1 MVSSPGEAP
10 GSPAPPAAPVVAL
23 VASAGG
29 LGAISSVL
37 SALPA
42 EFGFPV
48 VVAQHLGGHGQ
59 KLVDILRRRL
69 PVRVEWAADGA
80 SLRPGTVT
88 VCPARTVLELLP
100 DGTLS
105 LAPATGPG
113 SGGVLDA
120 LLNSLA
126 GSLGERAVA
135 VVLSGM
141 GQDGLAGA
149 RAIKQAGGT
158 VIAQSEHSAEHASMP
173 LAVTNAGV
181 ANLVLDLSDI
191 GPVLWDIAQGGPL
204 PRNAGDRP
212 GADVVFAGTG
222 EVATLSRKV
231 DWSQTPLGPV
241 RQWPA
246 QLVTLVRTM
255 LDSPV
260 GMCLLWGPDLLQ
272 FYNDTYRLVMG
283 AKHPAGLGQANRE
296 CWPEVW
302 HLNEPRYRRALAG
315 EAVSLKDSLYP
326 ITRHGDTENAWFD
339 LTFSPLRGDGPAPV
353 GVLVTAIEKTHE
365 VLGRRR
371 LDLLSTLAGRTR
383 KATSGRAALESFVG
397 ALGDDAPD
405 IPFAAGYLADPT
417 RQRAELV
424 AAVGTAAGGPLAPH
438 TALLSWQRP
447 KWPLAELVATGEPV
461 LATDL
466 AHTFRGV
473 TVGADDDEPG
483 CAMLFPLGETP
494 ARAPA
499 GVLILGVSPRL
510 PLDETYR
517 HFLGL
522 VAAQATA
529 ALTDAVHRRHQSDR
543 IDQLAELDRTK
554 TQFLSTVSHEFRT
567 PLTLLLAPLDD
578 LAAPL
583 TGLPARLRDQV
594 DIASRNARRL
604 LGMVETL
611 LDFSQIEA
619 GRMRARSEPTDLA
632 QLTED
637 IAGTFRGATDHAGIT
652 LRVDCPALSTPVPID
667 PEMWEKIVANL
678 LSNAV
683 KFTFTGTITV
693 TVREL
698 PQHVQLVVRDTG
710 VGIPEDEL
718 AKVFTRFHRAPA
730 TRSRTHDG
738 AGIGLALVNE
748 LTRLLHGRVKVRSTV
763 GEGSEFTVWV
773 PRRPVRPAERPE
785 PGPIPRATAVTLA
798 EAAEHWDTHSGG
810 APAPARADRE
820 RLLVVDDNR
829 DMRDYLTRLL
839 SPNWQVHA
847 VGDAQQTLESAR
859 RDPPGLIVADVMM
872 PGMDGLEL
880 ARRLRADP
888 VLRDVPLIMLS
899 ARAGE
904 EATVEGLTAGA
915 DDYLVKPFA
924 PSELVARIAARLE
937 RRRVRETGDRRFRA
951 LVEAAFDAVYRMNP
965 DWSEMREL
973 DGRGFIADTTAPSH
987 SWLDSYIAP
996 HDQPAVLAVIA
1007 EAVRTKSVFDTVHRV
1022 RRTDGTL
1029 AWTHSR
1035 AVPLCDDTGEV
1046 VEWVGT
1052 ATEVPGPMTHPGE
1065 RHAW

>member
-1 MVSSPGEAP
+1 MVSPPRAVPSASGPP
-10 GSPAPPAAPVVAL
+10 VPAPPVVAL

-29 LGAISSVL
+29 LGAITSVL
-37 SALPA
+37 STLPA
-42 EFGFPV
+42 EYGFAV
-48 VVAQHLGGHGQ
+48 VVAQHMGGHGRM
-59 KLVDILRRRL
+59 LADILRRRL
-69 PVRVEWAADGA
+69 TLPVGWAADGEP
-80 SLRPGTVT
+80 LRPGTVV
-88 VCPARTVLELLP
+88 VCPARTVMELLP
-100 DGTLS
+100 DGTVS

-113 SGGVLDA
+113 SGGVHDA
-120 LLNSLA
+120 LLTSLA
-126 GSLGERAVA
+126 GSIGERAVA

-149 RAIKQAGGT
+149 QAIRRAGGT
-158 VIAQSEHSAEHASMP
+158 VIAQSEQSAEHASMP
-173 LAVTNAGV
+173 LAVAEAGV
-181 ANLVLDLSDI
+181 ANLVLDLPEI
-191 GPVLWDIAQGGPL
+191 GPVLWDVAQGGLL
-204 PRNAGDRP
+204 PRGAQDRP
-212 GADVVFAGTG
+212 DAGFVFAGAG
-222 EVATLSRKV
+222 EVATLARKI

-246 QLVTLVRTM
+246 QLVTLVRTV

-272 FYNDTYRLVMG
+272 FYNDAYRLVMG

-315 EAVSLKDSLYP
+315 ESVSLKDALYP
-326 ITRHGDTENAWFD
+326 TTRHGDPENAWFD
-339 LTFSPLRGDGPAPV
+339 LTFSPLHDDGPAPA
-353 GVLVTAIEKTHE
+353 GVLVTAIETTHE
-365 VLGRRR
+365 VLARRR
-371 LDLLSTLAGRTR
+371 LDLLSTLAGHTR
-383 KATSGRAALESFVG
+383 KSASGRAALESFIG

-405 IPFAAGYLADPT
+405 IPFAAAYLNDPA

-424 AAVGTAAGGPLAPH
+424 AAVGTPAGGPLAPH
-438 TALLSWQRP
+438 TALLSWRRP

-466 AHTFRGV
+466 AHAFRGV
-473 TVGADDDEPG
+473 TVGAGDDEPG
-483 CAMLFPLGETP
+483 SAMLFPLGETP

-499 GVLILGVSPRL
+499 GILLLGVSPRL
-510 PLDETYR
+510 PLDEPYR

-529 ALTDAVHRRHQSDR
+529 ALTDAVRRRRQSDR

-554 TQFLSTVSHEFRT
+554 TQLLSTVSHELRT

-578 LAAPL
+578 LAAPVANL
-583 TGLPARLRDQV
+583 APHLRAQV
-594 DIASRNARRL
+594 DIAARNARRL
-604 LGMVETL
+604 LGMVESL
-611 LDFSQIEA
+611 LDFSQLEA
-619 GRMRARSEPTDLA
+619 GRLRARSEPTDLA

-637 IAGTFRGATDHAGIT
+637 IASTFRGATDHAGIT
-652 LRVDCPALSTPVPID
+652 LEVDCPPLSAPVPVD

-683 KFTFTGTITV
+683 KFTFAGTITV
-693 TVREL
+693 TLREL
-698 PQHVQLVVRDTG
+698 PQHAQLTVRDTG

-718 AKVFTRFHRAPA
+718 ARVFTRFHRAPA

-738 AGIGLALVNE
+738 AGIGLALVHE
-748 LTRLLHGRVKVRSTV
+748 LARLLHGRVKVRSTV
-763 GEGSEFTVWV
+763 GEGTEFTVWIL
-773 PRRPVRPAERPE
+773 RRKSPDAEKPASGR
-785 PGPIPRATAVTLA
+785 IHRATAVALA
-798 EAAEHWDTHSGG
+798 EAAEHWDTHTDDT
-810 APAPARADRE
+810 PAPAWPDRA

-839 SPNWQVHA
+839 SPNWHVHA
-847 VGDAQQTLESAR
+847 VGDAQRTLESAR
-859 RDPPGLIVADVMM
+859 RDRPDLIVADVMM
-872 PGMDGLEL
+872 PEMDGLEL

-888 VLRDVPLIMLS
+888 ALQSVPLIMLS

-924 PSELVARIAARLE
+924 PSELVARVAAQLE
-937 RRRVRETGDRRFRA
+937 RRRVQEVGDRRFRA
-951 LVEAAFDAVYRMNP
+951 LVAATFDAVYRMNP
-965 DWSEMREL
+965 DWSEMRGL

-987 SWLDSYIAP
+987 SWLDSYISP
-996 HDQPAVLAVIA
+996 DDQPGVLAAID
-1007 EAVRTKSVFDTVHRV
+1007 EAVRTKSVFDAVHRV
-1022 RRTDGTL
+1022 RRVDGTL
-1029 AWTHSR
+1029 GWTHSR
-1035 AVPLCDDTGEV
+1035 AVPLCDDNGEI

-1052 ATEVPGPMTHPGE
+1052 ATEVPGPAA
-1065 RHAW
+1065 RR

>member
-1 MVSSPGEAP
+1 MVSLPGEVLYGP
-10 GSPAPPAAPVVAL
+10 EQAASPVVAL

-29 LGAISSVL
+29 LGAIASVL
-37 SALPA
+37 STLPA
-42 EFGFPV
+42 GFGFAV
-48 VVAQHLGGHGQ
+48 VVGQHLGGHGGM
-59 KLVDILRRRL
+59 LADILRRRL
-69 PVRVEWAADGA
+69 PLPVEWAADGEP
-80 SLRPGTVT
+80 LLPGTVT
-88 VCPARTVLELLP
+88 VCPARTLMELLP
-100 DGTLS
+100 DGTVS

-120 LLNSLA
+120 LLASLA
-126 GSLGERAVA
+126 GSVGERAVG

-149 RAIKQAGGT
+149 QAIRRAGGT
-158 VIAQSEHSAEHASMP
+158 VIAQSAQSAEHSSMP
-173 LAVTNAGV
+173 LAVTEAGV
-181 ANLVLDLSDI
+181 ANLVLDLPEI
-191 GPVLWDIAQGGPL
+191 GPVLWDVAQGGPL
-204 PRNAGDRP
+204 PRGAGDRP
-212 GADVVFAGTG
+212 DAGFVFAGTG
-222 EVATLSRKV
+222 EVATLGRQV
-231 DWSQTPLGPV
+231 DWNQTPLGPV

-246 QLVTLVRTM
+246 QLVTLVRTV

-272 FYNDTYRLVMG
+272 FYNDAYRLLMG
-283 AKHPAGLGQANRE
+283 AKHPAGLGRPNRE

-302 HLNEPRYRRALAG
+302 HLNEPRYRLALAG
-315 EAVSLKDSLYP
+315 ESVSFTDALYP

-339 LTFSPLRGDGPAPV
+339 LTFSPLRDDGPAPA
-353 GVLVTAIEKTHE
+353 GVLVTAIETTHE
-365 VLGRRR
+365 VLARRR
-371 LDLLSTLAGRTR
+371 LDLLSTLAGHTR
-383 KATSGRAALESFVG
+383 KAASGRTALATFVG

-405 IPFAAGYLADPT
+405 IPFAAGYLTDPA

-424 AAVGTAAGGPLAPH
+424 ATVGTPAGGPLAPH
-438 TALLSWQRP
+438 TASLSWRRP
-447 KWPLAELVATGEPV
+447 KWPLAELVAVGGPV

-466 AHTFRGV
+466 AHAFRGV
-473 TVGADDDEPG
+473 TVGADNEEPG
-483 CAMLFPLGETP
+483 SAMLFPLGETP

-529 ALTDAVHRRHQSDR
+529 ALTDAVHRRRQSDR

-554 TQFLSTVSHEFRT
+554 TQLLSTVSHELRT

-578 LAAPL
+578 LAAPVS
-583 TGLPARLRDQV
+583 GLPLHLRGQV
-594 DIASRNARRL
+594 DIAVRNARRL

-619 GRMRARSEPTDLA
+619 GRLRARSEPTDLA
-632 QLTED
+632 RATED
-637 IAGTFRGATDHAGIT
+637 IASTFRGATDHAGIT
-652 LRVDCPALSTPVPID
+652 LRVDCPALSAPVPVD

-683 KFTFTGTITV
+683 KFTFAGTITV
-693 TVREL
+693 TLREL
-698 PQHVQLVVRDTG
+698 PQHIQLTVRDTG

-730 TRSRTHDG
+730 TRSRTQDG
-738 AGIGLALVNE
+738 AGIGLALVQE
-748 LTRLLHGRVKVRSTV
+748 LTRLLHGRVNVRSTV
-763 GEGSEFTVWV
+763 GEGTEFTVWI
-773 PRRPVRPAERPE
+773 PRRQARSAGK
-785 PGPIPRATAVTLA
+785 PGPERIHRAAAVALA
-798 EAAEHWDTHSGG
+798 EAAEHWDTHTDDSTD
-810 APAPARADRE
+810 PPRTDRAR
-820 RLLVVDDNR
+820 LVDDNR

-839 SPNWQVHA
+839 SPNWHVHA
-847 VGDAQQTLESAR
+847 VGDARRTLESAR
-859 RDPPGLIVADVMM
+859 RDPPDLIVADVMM
-872 PGMDGLEL
+872 PEMDGLEL
-880 ARRLRADP
+880 ARRLRAEP
-888 VLRDVPLIMLS
+888 GLREVPLIMLS

-924 PSELVARIAARLE
+924 PSELVARIAAQLE
-937 RRRVRETGDRRFRA
+937 RRRVREIGDRRFRA
-951 LVEAAFDAVYRMNP
+951 LVAAAFDAVYRMNP
-965 DWSEMREL
+965 DWSEMRGL

-996 HDQPAVLAVIA
+996 HDQPGVLAAID
-1007 EAVRTKSVFDTVHRV
+1007 EAVRTKSVFDAVHRV
-1022 RRTDGTL
+1022 RRADGTL

-1035 AVPLCDDTGEV
+1035 AVPLCDDTGEI

-1052 ATEVPGPMTHPGE
+1052 ATEVPGPAAQ
-1065 RHAW
+1065 R